1 MRAVVAWPTSDGC
14 AGHPAS
20 CRACMILLRLL
31 LIFSCPLCLCCTIP
45 SARPID
51 QPRRTG
57 ISRAMDFSSRIT
69 RLPRAHDP
77 DQGREARAL
86 FPALSGQV
94 ADLIEGAAGCSPYLK
109 SLIEKEHGWLKDAL
123 QAPEAALDRLMS
135 DLPNVDHAD
144 LPAALRQGKRRV
156 ALLTGLADLAGVW
169 PLKEVTGRLSDYADL
184 SCDLAMKACV
194 AAEIKRGKLPGKT
207 ESDIATAGGM
217 VALAMGKMG
226 AGELNYSSD
235 IDLICLFDETQFDE
249 SEYHEA
255 RASFVRATRKM
266 AAMLNDRTAEGY
278 VFRTDLRLR
287 PDPSVTPVCLAMA
300 AAETYYESL
309 GRTWERAAYVKARAC
324 AGDLEA
330 GQRFLEVL
338 RPFVWRKHLD
348 FAAIEDAHNMR
359 LRIREHKGLGGRLTL
374 PGHNMKLGRG
384 GIREIEFFT
393 QTRQIIAG
401 GRDPDLRVRGT
412 VEGLARLAE
421 KGWVP
426 QDAADVLTAHY
437 RFHREVEHRL
447 QMLRDAQTHDLPQ
460 SQDEFD
466 RLAAFMG
473 RDTAGLQAELLE
485 RLNEVHELIEGFF
498 APEGPDPVPQEAEAL
513 FDDEIIGRWPSYP
526 ALRSQRAGEI
536 FRRLKPDILTRL
548 ARTAHPHE
556 ALLAFDGFLAGLPAG
571 VQVFSLFEA
580 NPQLVDLLADIAG
593 TSPKLAGHLSRHAGV
608 FDAVIAGDFFAAWPG
623 RAALEADLVAR
634 LQAEDDY
641 ERKLDAA
648 RRWKKEWHFRVGVHH
663 LRGLV
668 DADAAGLQY
677 ADLAGAVIGALW
689 PVVQAQFAQKH
700 GDWPGRGAVVLGM
713 GSLGAERLNA
723 ESDLDLIVIYDAD
736 GIEGS
741 DGRRPLATRTY
752 YARLTQAMITALTAR
767 MAEGKLYEVDMR
779 LRPSGNQGPV
789 ATGWS
794 AFRDYQ
800 QTEAWVWEHLALTR
814 ARVIA
819 GPQDLAGDVET
830 FRAALLAEKGKL
842 DPVVKEAAAMRARV
856 ADAKRPDGPWDTKL
870 GPGRLQDIEL
880 IAQAG
885 SLMAGE
891 TQRSV
896 AAGVAACVAIGWLDD
911 AGGKALMRAYGL
923 CWRVLQAAKLLS
935 ERPLD
940 PGRIGEGGTGFVLRE
955 TGHKTLADLQ
965 AELDTAT
972 QAAARVIDTALT
984 QSPRED

>member
-1 MRAVVAWPTSDGC
+1 
-14 AGHPAS
+14 
-20 CRACMILLRLL
+20 
-31 LIFSCPLCLCCTIP
+31 
-45 SARPID
+45 
-51 QPRRTG
+51 
-57 ISRAMDFSSRIT
+57 MDFSSRIT

-77 DQGREARAL
+77 EQGAEARAL
-86 FPALSGQV
+86 FPDLSEDL
-94 ADLIEGAAGCSPYLK
+94 ADLVEGAAGSSPYLK
-109 SLIEKEHGWLKDAL
+109 TLIEKEKQWLPGGFAD
-123 QAPEAALDRLMS
+123 PEAALEAVLA

-169 PLKEVTGRLSDYADL
+169 PLEEVTGRLSDYADL

-217 VALAMGKMG
+217 VALSMGKMG

-473 RDTAGLQAELLE
+473 RDTPGLQAELLE

-498 APEGPDPVPQEAEAL
+498 APEGPEPVSQEADAL
-513 FDDEIIGRWPSYP
+513 FDDEIIRRWPSYP
-526 ALRSQRAGEI
+526 ALRSQRAVEI
-536 FRRLKPDILTRL
+536 FKRLKPDILSRL
-548 ARTAHPHE
+548 ARTAQPDE

-580 NPQLVDLLADIAG
+580 NPQLVDLLVDIAG
-593 TSPKLAGHLSRHAGV
+593 TSPKLAAHLSRNAGV
-608 FDAVIAGDFFAAWPG
+608 FDAVIAGDFFADWPG
-623 RAALEADLVAR
+623 RAALEEALGERVAR
-634 LQAEDDY
+634 EEDY

-648 RRWKKEWHFRVGVHH
+648 RRWMKEWHFRIGVHH

-668 DADAAGLQY
+668 CADAAGAQY
-677 ADLAGAVIGALW
+677 ADLAGAVIGVLW
-689 PVVQAQFAQKH
+689 PVVMAQFAQKH
-700 GDWPGRGAVVLGM
+700 GAAPGRGAVVLGM

-736 GIEGS
+736 GVEGS
-741 DGRRPLATRTY
+741 EGKRPLATRPY
-752 YARLTQAMITALTAR
+752 YARLTQAMITALSAP

-789 ATGWS
+789 AAS
-794 AFRDYQ
+794 LQSFQAYQ

-819 GPQDLAGDVET
+819 GPGAMAEDVEA
-830 FRAALLAEKGKL
+830 FRAELLAEKGAREKVI
-842 DPVVKEAAAMRARV
+842 PEVAAMRARI
-856 ADAKRPDGPWDTKL
+856 ADAKPPEGPWDTKL
-870 GPGRLQDIEL
+870 GR
-880 IAQAG
+880 
-885 SLMAGE
+885 
-891 TQRSV
+891 
-896 AAGVAACVAIGWLDD
+896 
-911 AGGKALMRAYGL
+911 
-923 CWRVLQAAKLLS
+923 
-935 ERPLD
+935 
-940 PGRIGEGGTGFVLRE
+940 
-955 TGHKTLADLQ
+955 
-965 AELDTAT
+965 
-972 QAAARVIDTALT
+972 
-984 QSPRED
+984 